1 MGCPRSLFSWV
12 SFVLVSSTIM
22 SMRVC
27 CATSTSLGIN
37 YGQLGNNLPS
47 PTQVIPLIQSIGA
60 KRVKLFDA
68 NPEIL
73 HSFANTDI
81 EIMVGLSNE
90 YLSAMLDPNQDLTWV
105 KLNVQAYLAATKIT
119 GIMVGNEVLTLYKAD
134 LSKNLVP
141 AMQSIFSALLGLGL
155 DKSNSVTTAY
165 SFDIMEFS
173 YTPSAGAF
181 N

>member
-1 MGCPRSLFSWV
+1 
-12 SFVLVSSTIM
+12 
-22 SMRVC
+22 
-27 CATSTSLGIN
+27 
-37 YGQLGNNLPS
+37 
-47 PTQVIPLIQSIGA
+47 
-60 KRVKLFDA
+60 
-68 NPEIL
+68 
-73 HSFANTDI
+73 
-81 EIMVGLSNE
+81 MVGLSNE

-105 KLNVQAYLAATKIT
+105 KLNVQAYLPATKIT

-165 SFDIMEFS
+165 SFDILEFS